1 MGKWGGGG
9 VWPGKSRVLWALWA
23 DMRVLFGAH
32 KTHRCINSYF
42 KRFIGVLVTLQKNLL
57 LNRAFETFLC
67 ACGTGLATYSH
78 YSRQAQLWIRI
89 LYFPMAVSDPD
100 PTGKLG
106 KVN

>member
-1 MGKWGGGG
+1 MARIRYCIVSVVGK
-9 VWPGKSRVLWALWA
+9 VRTPFLK
-23 DMRVLFGAH
+23 
-32 KTHRCINSYF
+32 RCT
-42 KRFIGVLVTLQKNLL
+42 GVLVPLQKDLL

-89 LYFPMAVSDPD
+89 LYFPMAVPDPD